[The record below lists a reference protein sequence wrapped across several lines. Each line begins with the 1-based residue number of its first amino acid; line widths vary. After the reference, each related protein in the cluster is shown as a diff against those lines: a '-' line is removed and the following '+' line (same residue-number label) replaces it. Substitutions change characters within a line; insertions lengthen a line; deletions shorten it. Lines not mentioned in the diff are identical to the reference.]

1 MRCYGLPDEAKKI
14 LLDDVQSNAR
24 GAARAADVLDKK
36 GMYTERALWLLRW
49 NVKQTLDAYKKARA
63 MFEPDITIFDR
74 EQWDG

>member
-14 LLDDVQSNAR
+14 LLADVQTNAR
-24 GAARAADVLDKK
+24 GAMHAANVLDKK
-36 GMYTERALWLLRW
+36 GMYTEQALCLLRW
-49 NVKQTLDAYKKARA
+49 YIKEMLKDYKKARA